1 MIPASPNMQNVK
13 KTGVARAFVVRVCE
27 GGTGIR
33 ISPLSICPIVL
44 IF

>member
-13 KTGVARAFVVRVCE
+13 MTRVARAFAVRVCE
-27 GGTGIR
+27 GRTGIR
-33 ISPLSICPIVL
+33 ISPLSICPTVL

>member
-13 KTGVARAFVVRVCE
+13 KTGVARVFAVRVCE
-27 GGTGIR
+27 DGTSIR
-33 ISPLSICPIVL
+33 ISPLSICPTVL